1 MSNERGRGR
10 GGNRGGRGGM
20 EGGSARRG
28 AWRNGPPAG
37 SFPHSRGGSPALGQ
51 SPTPRMS
58 INDHMH
64 DLKIVHG
71 EHKGFQTDTDISR
84 TAGPV
89 ERELQ
94 PWVPDGPSPPPL
106 SNGESGNA
114 DFETFGTTNN
124 ITWDQFETNE
134 RLFGAKT
141 DFKEELYTTKLNKS
155 GPDFHK
161 REKEAERLAKQI
173 MGQTSKNAHIA
184 EERGQATDTRDE
196 EEKYSGV
203 SRAPNAYV
211 PPSARRA
218 MGQSSATL
226 RPDPTSES
234 KTNGSTP
241 VPAKTASPA
250 ALETAPP
257 VPERRISDDPVG
269 SKPEAPA
276 MKVTGTTVR
285 PITENIEVTV
295 NGASVTAETKPELSG
310 VVNEWRQFVGTEREK
325 VEAKKQSV
333 LKSEKEKQLADFKK
347 FQANF
352 KVPLPLPKDI
362 LPILSK
368 DEAKQKDIEA
378 KATSA
383 LQAAKERK
391 SSIAKDSPAK
401 SPATLNS
408 VKSDAPKPAPP
419 KKIVM
424 KIPEIPPF
432 NPAKRKAPAVPVP
445 ESATQDI
452 KLITSPAPSNGS
464 LASQA
469 TKLNP
474 TASTFV
480 FKPRADAAP
489 FKPGQPSVSPS
500 IAPNQPSA
508 GPSNASASATA
519 PKGNAFFRDKLPEK
533 THINAR
539 EDFNP
544 WKHGPVPRP
553 NTVGTGWPY
562 PGRKVGVP
570 PPFMSPAAPPQMQ
583 MQFEDD
589 PTSPSPHPAQPA
601 MMPGMPPNYPPYGR
615 FQPGMPPPYGVPGG
629 MQNPMF
635 SPGPHFSP
643 HPGQPMG
650 QPPQHMMPG
659 GPQPNMPMYFQNG
672 MPQNP
677 AFLPP
682 QMQQFPHNPQRPGPG
697 PGPGPGGPQMFYPNQ
712 MPPMPH
718 QTPLQQH
725 TIPFSGPSPAQ
736 PQFQHQHQHQHQ
748 GQHPH
753 QQAPPPPPVQ
763 MSPAHSTPNG
773 PGGVVQGG
781 PQQNGQTQG

>member
-1 MSNERGRGR
+1 
-10 GGNRGGRGGM
+10 
-20 EGGSARRG
+20 
-28 AWRNGPPAG
+28 
-37 SFPHSRGGSPALGQ
+37 
-51 SPTPRMS
+51 
-58 INDHMH
+58 
-64 DLKIVHG
+64 
-71 EHKGFQTDTDISR
+71 
-84 TAGPV
+84 
-89 ERELQ
+89 
-94 PWVPDGPSPPPL
+94 
-106 SNGESGNA
+106 
-114 DFETFGTTNN
+114 
-124 ITWDQFETNE
+124 
-134 RLFGAKT
+134 
-141 DFKEELYTTKLNKS
+141 
-155 GPDFHK
+155 
-161 REKEAERLAKQI
+161 
-173 MGQTSKNAHIA
+173 
-184 EERGQATDTRDE
+184 
-196 EEKYSGV
+196 
-203 SRAPNAYV
+203 
-211 PPSARRA
+211 
-218 MGQSSATL
+218 
-226 RPDPTSES
+226 
-234 KTNGSTP
+234 
-241 VPAKTASPA
+241 
-250 ALETAPP
+250 
-257 VPERRISDDPVG
+257 
-269 SKPEAPA
+269 
-276 MKVTGTTVR
+276 MKVTGTTIR
-285 PITENIEVTV
+285 PITENAEVTV
-295 NGASVTAETKPELSG
+295 NGTNVTAETKPELSG

-378 KATSA
+378 KATNA

-391 SSIAKDSPAK
+391 LSIAKDSPAK
-401 SPATLNS
+401 SPVILNS

-500 IAPNQPSA
+500 IAPHQPSA
-508 GPSNASASATA
+508 GPSNTSASTA
-519 PKGNAFFRDKLPEK
+519 VPKGNAFFRDKLPEK

-615 FQPGMPPPYGVPGG
+615 FQVSLFLTDSDLMPDGNVIFQPGMPPPYGVPGG

-650 QPPQHMMPG
+650 QPQHMMPG

-672 MPQNP
+672 MPRASLPFSAPLLECELLTTIAENP

-697 PGPGPGGPQMFYPNQ
+697 PGPGGPQMFYPNQ

-718 QTPLQQH
+718 QTPCTFHPSL
-725 TIPFSGPSPAQ
+725 FSHLHASSSFPL
-736 PQFQHQHQHQHQ
+736 FFT
-748 GQHPH
+748 
-753 QQAPPPPPVQ
+753 
-763 MSPAHSTPNG
+763 M
-773 PGGVVQGG
+773 
-781 PQQNGQTQG
+781 